1 MRAKLQRFFEISG
14 FQGKGKVL
22 LVRKIILTLI
32 IICGMGM
39 VLMNAGTFNRNYVL
53 ERLETHSYEPVQI
66 AGDREATQTFVAQ
79 KTHLWK
85 AGVRLYT
92 LDKTVLKGKV
102 KAEIRDKDGKVLSA
116 IEVPCNEIH
125 LTKYDDFTE
134 FEFNTD
140 LKKGQE
146 YVLAVRTEGS
156 PKSDNLGVY
165 MGKMADEQKDYL
177 KGSTVYGKNESG
189 QDLRVRW
196 VYQFL
201 PVVSV
206 AFMVIMLLMALIF
219 TWLPM
224 DWIDARWK
232 RKKFFRRPA

>member
-1 MRAKLQRFFEISG
+1 MKAKLQRFFEISG
-14 FQGKGKVL
+14 FEGKGKVL

-39 VLMNAGTFNRNYVL
+39 VLMNASTFNRNYVL
-53 ERLETHSYEPVQI
+53 ERLEIHSYEPVQI

-79 KTHLWK
+79 KAHLWK

-134 FEFNTD
+134 LN
-140 LKKGQE
+140 
-146 YVLAVRTEGS
+146 
-156 PKSDNLGVY
+156 
-165 MGKMADEQKDYL
+165 
-177 KGSTVYGKNESG
+177 ST
-189 QDLRVRW
+189 R
-196 VYQFL
+196 
-201 PVVSV
+201 
-206 AFMVIMLLMALIF
+206 I
-219 TWLPM
+219 
-224 DWIDARWK
+224 
-232 RKKFFRRPA
+232 

>member
-1 MRAKLQRFFEISG
+1 MKAKLQRFFEISG
-14 FQGKGKVL
+14 FEGKGKVL

-79 KTHLWK
+79 KAHLWK

-125 LTKYDDFTE
+125 LTKYDD
-134 FEFNTD
+134 
-140 LKKGQE
+140 L
-146 YVLAVRTEGS
+146 R
-156 PKSDNLGVY
+156 NLN
-165 MGKMADEQKDYL
+165 
-177 KGSTVYGKNESG
+177 ST
-189 QDLRVRW
+189 R
-196 VYQFL
+196 
-201 PVVSV
+201 
-206 AFMVIMLLMALIF
+206 I
-219 TWLPM
+219 
-224 DWIDARWK
+224 
-232 RKKFFRRPA
+232 